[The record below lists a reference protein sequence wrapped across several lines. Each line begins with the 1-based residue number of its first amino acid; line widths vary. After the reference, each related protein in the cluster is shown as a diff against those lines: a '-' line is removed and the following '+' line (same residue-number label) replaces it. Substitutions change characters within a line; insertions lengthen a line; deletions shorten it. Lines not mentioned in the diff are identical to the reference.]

1 MSLLSVRLEDLGI
14 EDLTEETLYPQVR
27 TKSLALFALRQIRL
41 IHWQL
46 DLLAIRVLFS
56 FYQG

>member
-41 IHWQL
+41 IHWQF
-46 DLLAIRVLFS
+46 DLLAIRALFS